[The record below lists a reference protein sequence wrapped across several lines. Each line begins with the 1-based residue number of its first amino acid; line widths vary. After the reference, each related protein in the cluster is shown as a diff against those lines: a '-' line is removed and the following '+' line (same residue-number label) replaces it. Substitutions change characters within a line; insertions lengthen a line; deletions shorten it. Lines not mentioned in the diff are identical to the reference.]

1 MIRNGPI
8 ESTIGQ
14 KVLVSETCARR
25 MVAGATK
32 VQRLH
37 GRLTA
42 PCVYTVMSKYASG
55 GEADRRGA
63 PRVSTQRAGK
73 LLCGA
78 FAWDCII
85 RDVSDAGVR
94 VQMLAG
100 VAPPA
105 KVQLVDLAAGLA
117 HDVQLAWQKEREVG
131 FRVLKTHD
139 LRGLTHAS
147 ARTAKNIWT
156 ASQARASAS

>member
-1 MIRNGPI
+1 
-8 ESTIGQ
+8 
-14 KVLVSETCARR
+14 
-25 MVAGATK
+25 
-32 VQRLH
+32 
-37 GRLTA
+37 
-42 PCVYTVMSKYASG
+42 MSKYASG
-55 GEADRRGA
+55 GDGDRRGA
-63 PRVSTQRAGK
+63 PRLATRRAGK

-100 VAPPA
+100 VTPPA

-117 HDVQLAWQKEREVG
+117 HDVQLAWQKDREVG
-131 FRVLKTHD
+131 LRILKTHD

-147 ARTAKNIWT
+147 ARTAKNIWA

>member
-1 MIRNGPI
+1 
-8 ESTIGQ
+8 
-14 KVLVSETCARR
+14 
-25 MVAGATK
+25 MVAEATK
-32 VQRLH
+32 TRRLH

-42 PCVYTVMSKYASG
+42 PCVYGIMSKYASG
-55 GEADRRGA
+55 AEGDRRGS

-78 FAWDCII
+78 FAWDCVI
-85 RDVSDAGVR
+85 RDVSAGGVR

-117 HDVQLAWQKEREVG
+117 HDVQLAWQKDREVG
-131 FRVLKTHD
+131 FKVLKTHD

-147 ARTAKNIWT
+147 ARTAKNIWA